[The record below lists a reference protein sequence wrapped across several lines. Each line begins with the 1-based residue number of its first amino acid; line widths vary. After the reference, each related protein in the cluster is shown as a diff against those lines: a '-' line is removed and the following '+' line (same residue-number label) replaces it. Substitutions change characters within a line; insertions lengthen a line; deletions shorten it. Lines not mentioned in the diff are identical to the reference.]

1 MNKNETFKLI
11 VNISLSILLVVTFY
25 ICIPA
30 LIELIKML
38 QIQK

>member
-1 MNKNETFKLI
+1 MKKEIFKLI
-11 VNISLSILLVVTFY
+11 VNIIVSILLVAAFC

-30 LIELIKML
+30 SRELIKML